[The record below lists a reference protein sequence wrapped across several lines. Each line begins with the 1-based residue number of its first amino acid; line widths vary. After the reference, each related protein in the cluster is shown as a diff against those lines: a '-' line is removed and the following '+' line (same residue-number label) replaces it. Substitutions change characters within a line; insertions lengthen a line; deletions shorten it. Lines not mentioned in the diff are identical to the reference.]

1 MRETI
6 LKQQP
11 VGIFRVENYFEGSE
25 KKHLKEITN
34 ESFSILHLI

>member
-6 LKQQP
+6 LKQP
-11 VGIFRVENYFEGSE
+11 VGIFRVENYFAGSE

-34 ESFSILHLI
+34 

>member
-6 LKQQP
+6 LKQP
-11 VGIFRVENYFEGSE
+11 VGIFRVKNYFEGSE

-34 ESFSILHLI
+34 